1 MVMFLSAFTH
11 LQIEKNDF
19 TPNKYD
25 GGKFVKEKICKD
37 QFWKLP
43 KRVWFLYLMKCVG
56 KQISPY
62 QAAAFGMALMSDH
75 FKCLSTQAISYVSED
90 LFL

>member
-37 QFWKLP
+37 QF
-43 KRVWFLYLMKCVG
+43 
-56 KQISPY
+56 
-62 QAAAFGMALMSDH
+62 
-75 FKCLSTQAISYVSED
+75 
-90 LFL
+90 